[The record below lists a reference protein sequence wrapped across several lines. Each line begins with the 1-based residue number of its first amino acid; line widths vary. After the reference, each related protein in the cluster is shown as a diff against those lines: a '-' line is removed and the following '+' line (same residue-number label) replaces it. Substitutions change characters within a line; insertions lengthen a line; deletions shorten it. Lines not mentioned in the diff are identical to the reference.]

1 MVQQGAN
8 KCLTNVVVIENYG
21 IGTDMVR
28 EYHKTLKNSC
38 DQLCK
43 LPPSPK
49 ICFNCHN
56 ILDVQKS
63 PLEVCSSDLVTD
75 YIAHKVW

>member
-43 LPPSPK
+43 LPPSLK

-75 YIAHKVW
+75 SIAHKVW